1 MHTVPRRLPPLSQL
15 RAFEAAARCR
25 SFKLAAD
32 ELAVTPAAISH
43 HVKALESNLGLPLF
57 ERRTRQVL
65 PTPAALRLLP
75 VLSSSFDAMADA
87 LTAVQSGRAGANS
100 VTLST
105 TRAFLAQWLMPR
117 LAGLKARHP
126 RIELRLHADEAPVDV
141 AAGEADLAVRY
152 GAGPYPGLEAVK
164 LAEDRYV
171 VVCSSQM
178 KLRSR
183 RQLSKCVLI
192 HFDWRQPASDAP
204 DWNRWLHAAGL
215 PGVDATGG
223 LRFSDEVHA
232 IQAAIAGQGVALL
245 SATLVQDELHRG
257 VLRSP
262 FGPALPGSA
271 YWLLRR
277 RGGSAAARQV
287 ARWLM
292 KEAGVGPD

>member
-1 MHTVPRRLPPLSQL
+1 MPRRLPPLSQL
-15 RAFEAAARCR
+15 RAFEAAARHR

-32 ELAVTPAAISH
+32 ELAVTPAAVSH
-43 HVKALESNLGLPLF
+43 QVKALESHLGLALF

-75 VLSSSFDAMADA
+75 ALSTSFDAMAEA
-87 LTAVQSGRAGANS
+87 LAALHGSRDGANS
-100 VTLST
+100 VSLST

-117 LAGLKARHP
+117 LARLKERYP
-126 RIELRLHADEAPVDV
+126 RIELRLHADESPVDV

-152 GAGPYPGLEAVK
+152 GTGPYAGVETVR

-171 VVCSSQM
+171 VVCSPQL

-183 RQLSKCVLI
+183 TALSRHTLI
-192 HFDWRQPASDAP
+192 HFDWRQQALDAP
-204 DWNRWLHAAGL
+204 DWPRWLQAAGL
-215 PGVDATGG
+215 PGPQAARG

-245 SATLVQDELHRG
+245 SAALVRDELDRG

-262 FGPALPGSA
+262 FGPALPGPS

-277 RGGSAAARQV
+277 KGSSAAVRQV
-287 ARWLM
+287 ARWLVE
-292 KEAGVGPD
+292 EAAALRA

>member
-1 MHTVPRRLPPLSQL
+1 MSQL
-15 RAFEAAARCR
+15 RAFEAAARRR

-43 HVKALESNLGLPLF
+43 QVKALESHLGLALF

-75 VLSSSFDAMADA
+75 VLSSSFDAMAEVLAAERGQD
-87 LTAVQSGRAGANS
+87 TAHRVS
-100 VTLST
+100 LST

-126 RIELRLHADEAPVDV
+126 RIELTLHADETPVDV
-141 AAGEADLAVRY
+141 AAGAADLAVRY
-152 GAGPYPGLEAVK
+152 GVGPYPGLEAVR
-164 LAEDRYV
+164 LAEDRHV
-171 VVCSSQM
+171 VVCSPQI

-183 RQLSKCVLI
+183 KGLWRHTLI
-192 HFDWRQPASDAP
+192 HFGWRKPSPDAP
-204 DWNRWLHAAGL
+204 DWQRWAHAAGV
-215 PGVDATGG
+215 PGLDATAG

-245 SATLVQDELHRG
+245 SATLVRHELDRG

-262 FGPALPGSA
+262 FGPALPGQS

-277 RGGSAAARQV
+277 KGSSAAVRQV
-287 ARWLM
+287 ARWLVA
-292 KEAGVGPD
+292 EAAATLRV